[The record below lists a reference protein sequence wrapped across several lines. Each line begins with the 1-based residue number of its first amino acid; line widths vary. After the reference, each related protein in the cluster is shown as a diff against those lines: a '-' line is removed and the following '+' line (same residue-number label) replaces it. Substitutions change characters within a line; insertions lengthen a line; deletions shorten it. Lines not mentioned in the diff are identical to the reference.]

1 MLVVFSRS
9 YCFIYLLAFIGGS
22 LFFRMHDIAWHDSQ
36 RIAEISFFWVASL
49 AILFFDKRD
58 FFVDTKITF
67 FLSAFFFIGLFS
79 SLFSNQ
85 PVWALVELA
94 LFLGCFGFYLY
105 ISSMRNA
112 LGEKA
117 DWAFLVLILLIV
129 VVKAVQFFSS
139 YIAACF
145 SGDEALD
152 VWLLADGFSNIRH
165 YGQFQTFMLSILVF
179 LTFPIDGK
187 RFYSIAAF
195 VLLVLFWVIVIACG
209 TRGTWLGIACA
220 GALIFLISSVGRFWF
235 LIQAGAACI
244 ALLVYFCLFHI
255 ITDALHIT
263 ILQSAANRITTSL
276 SSRDIIW
283 EKAIGMIM
291 AHPFLGVGPMH
302 FADTYNPVA
311 AHPHQAFLQIACEW
325 GIPAL
330 IILIVLLVKFFKF
343 SFLVARSA
351 DLKKRDS
358 VLQVSLIAG
367 LWAAL
372 VQSMVDGVIVMP
384 YSQLWLMI
392 FAGWLNGSCAS
403 SYAEIDKRCAN
414 TLKIVLL
421 SSSLFLVFIVFRD
434 INHLDWMKEGGQKNE
449 WGYFQPRFWS
459 QGIIAIPESR
469 L

>member
-283 EKAIGMIM
+283 
-291 AHPFLGVGPMH
+291 
-302 FADTYNPVA
+302 
-311 AHPHQAFLQIACEW
+311 
-325 GIPAL
+325 
-330 IILIVLLVKFFKF
+330 
-343 SFLVARSA
+343 
-351 DLKKRDS
+351 
-358 VLQVSLIAG
+358 
-367 LWAAL
+367 
-372 VQSMVDGVIVMP
+372 
-384 YSQLWLMI
+384 
-392 FAGWLNGSCAS
+392 
-403 SYAEIDKRCAN
+403 
-414 TLKIVLL
+414 
-421 SSSLFLVFIVFRD
+421 
-434 INHLDWMKEGGQKNE
+434 
-449 WGYFQPRFWS
+449 
-459 QGIIAIPESR
+459 
-469 L
+469 